1 MLSCKHN
8 SCQASRGEGA
18 DGSSKVHAGLYHS
31 HLPEL
36 HRPKHRA
43 RARCVLSHRQPQRML
58 LTEHRN
64 LIKHVRRWPVM
75 YHVTVLCHF
84 TVGVF
89 GDPPQKSRSCPHT
102 SVQKAFPSPRGVCEA
117 NTGSWVTA
125 PQNKTLRPRAA
136 GSRSQSILFLW
147 ELYKKKK
154 KKVLRSFCVR
164 TVERKNSPYRD
175 QWDSA
180 R

>member
-89 GDPPQKSRSCPHT
+89 GDPPKKAALARTHLFKRHSHLHAA
-102 SVQKAFPSPRGVCEA
+102 SV
-117 NTGSWVTA
+117 
-125 PQNKTLRPRAA
+125 RPTQGAEWQRRRTKRCVPEQLAA
-136 GSRSQSILFLW
+136 GRSPFCSC
-147 ELYKKKK
+147 ENCTK